1 MISSPRIVITFPYC
15 YTDHSLSPSAPHSRH
30 RHKAHTL
37 PLAQNSVKWKIDVPP
52 ARGRSV
58 CFVCIPPQFPRVWS
72 GFSAA
77 SSTPHQVNSFT
88 KAASL
93 KVRAVNVAK
102 YICHENEV
110 SLFRAPK
117 CATFEVSHRRAE
129 GIGSSAGVP
138 FTYLHVDI
146 AFIGAV
152 IQPMLPFFDPSPN
165 TVFISSCVF
174 HEQSHECSVDIWIHS
189 HNAFGLLA
197 TVFVAFEAL
206 NLFNAFVPLM
216 SMTMA
221 NSHFLVYFHT
231 ICDIQHHDK

>member
-30 RHKAHTL
+30 RHKAHAL
-37 PLAQNSVKWKIDVPP
+37 PLAQNSAKWKIDVPP

-58 CFVCIPPQFPRVWS
+58 CFVCIFIFFPPLSLGVWS
-72 GFSAA
+72 GLSAA
-77 SSTPHQVNSFT
+77 SSAPHQVNSFT

-93 KVRAVNVAK
+93 KVRAVNVAR
-102 YICHENEV
+102 YIRHENEV

-152 IQPMLPFFDPSPN
+152 IQPVLPFYDPSPN
-165 TVFISSCVF
+165 TSFISSCVF
-174 HEQSHECSVDIWIHS
+174 HEQSRECSVD
-189 HNAFGLLA
+189 
-197 TVFVAFEAL
+197 V
-206 NLFNAFVPLM
+206 
-216 SMTMA
+216 
-221 NSHFLVYFHT
+221 
-231 ICDIQHHDK
+231 